1 MPLRV
6 HKPGLP
12 LSQYVELMWWI
23 ASDGTGP
30 ARQRVYPDG
39 TMALVIHLKK
49 STVDF
54 FIDAEAYSVRV
65 PTITGPYSRSFHID
79 GSRPSS
85 MIGILFRPGA
95 ARAFFPVAA
104 HELHNID
111 IALSDLYPDD
121 ADRLLN
127 DVCAADDE
135 DARFAVLERYLCRRL
150 REAMPIHPAV
160 RYGVGQLM
168 REGGMANVRRIQL
181 ETGVSHTRMIQLFR
195 EHVGLTPK
203 LFCRVRRFRAV
214 LQGIGKGSPVN
225 WAELA
230 AECGYFDQAHLIRDF
245 RVFAGMTPATYR
257 RETPERDRQLLA
269 ALANATS

>member
-127 DVCAADDE
+127 DVCAANDA

-160 RYGVGQLM
+160 RYAVGQLM
-168 REGGMANVRRIQL
+168 REGGMANVRRIQV

>member
-49 STVDF
+49 STVNF

-127 DVCAADDE
+127 DVCAANDA

-160 RYGVGQLM
+160 RYAVGQLM
-168 REGGMANVRRIQL
+168 REGGMANVRRIQV